1 MYLILFV
8 LHNPEKVPELL
19 DAWEEVGVSGI
30 TILHSSGLGRV
41 RRTNRTGL
49 RDDLPLIP
57 SLEALLNHEEYFS
70 RTIFSIVQGEEM
82 VDKMIEATQRVVGD
96 LSRPDTGLLV
106 ALPVLKAYGLDKQ
119 RLDPIP

>member
-8 LHNPEKVPELL
+8 LHNPEKVPEIL
-19 DAWEEVGVSGI
+19 DAWEEVGVSGV
-30 TILHSSGLGRV
+30 TILASSGLGRV
-41 RRTNRTGL
+41 RSINRTGL

-70 RTIFSIVQGEEM
+70 RTLFSIVQGEEM
-82 VDKMIEATQRVVGD
+82 ADKLIEATQRVVGD

-119 RLDPIP
+119 GS